1 MEQWRLN
8 FGKNRTIIK
17 DGRKP
22 VTPPLK
28 TLWFIVVV
36 FAFSGASHP
45 ISLLAQLAAAPEQKQ
60 APPIPNT
67 DDLEVLLR
75 QFAAAGTKTKSE
87 FETTAQFEAR
97 IKQSRP
103 AGRTY
108 AFVYGSYASSGSAS
122 QALPEEV
129 QLMTQRFPPSF
140 AYNADEGIMTTTLS
154 PDLTLKVVVRRVDSE
169 IGQNSFGATTNFQS
183 VLFDEFAVNASKA
196 SVYWINDK
204 FHRDAAYPG
213 LERIKLSFPL
223 SVEQARE
230 IKPYLRIVLA
240 GTVSGTEVH
249 CSPYR
254 EAATL
259 RIPVQ
264 RDRQRCAIDF
274 DITELRIVDARTGKE
289 VTTFSSTFGPHKIG
303 ETFRAWLAI
312 TALDKVCQKTPKTP
326 ACEKLPIVKKTGH
339 GELVTT
345 DDSRREVAWVFTDG
359 KLDRIRRHGQ

>member
-1 MEQWRLN
+1 
-8 FGKNRTIIK
+8 
-17 DGRKP
+17 
-22 VTPPLK
+22 VTPLLK
-28 TLWFIVVV
+28 TPWLIVVV
-36 FAFSGASHP
+36 FTFSGVSHP
-45 ISLLAQLAAAPEQKQ
+45 ISLLAQRVGAPERGQ
-60 APPIPNT
+60 AATIPNT
-67 DDLEVLLR
+67 DDLEVLFR
-75 QFAAAGTKTKSE
+75 QFATAGTETKSE

-129 QLMTQRFPPSF
+129 QLLTQRFPPSF
-140 AYNADEGIMTTTLS
+140 AYNADEGIMTTVLS
-154 PDLTLKVVVRRVDSE
+154 SDLTLKVVVRRVGSE

-183 VLFDEFAVNASKA
+183 VLFDEFAVNASRA
-196 SVYWINDK
+196 SVYWLNDELY
-204 FHRDAAYPG
+204 RDEAYRG
-213 LERIKLSFPL
+213 LEMTKLSFPL
-223 SVEQARE
+223 SVEQARD

-249 CSPYR
+249 CSSYR

-264 RDRQRCAIDF
+264 RDGQRCSIEF
-274 DITELRIVDARTGKE
+274 DITEVRIVDARTGKE

-312 TALDKVCQKTPKTP
+312 TALDKACQRTPRTP
-326 ACEKLPIVKKTGH
+326 DCERLSIIKKTGH
-339 GELVTT
+339 GEFVTT
-345 DDSRREVAWVFTDG
+345 DDSHREVAWIFTNA